1 MNNAYPLEQ
10 IRGDFP
16 MLGRPMRGRPLTY
29 LDNAAT
35 TLKPRAVIGAMCSY
49 CSTGTANIHRG
60 AYHLSEKATADYE
73 GARETARAFINAR
86 SAREIVFTR
95 GTTESINLVAY
106 SFGRRHL
113 KAGDE
118 IVVTH
123 MEHHANI
130 VPWQVLRDEIGC
142 KLLVAPVLDDGSLD
156 VEAFERLLGPRT
168 RLVAVTHVSNAL
180 GTVNPVPRLIAAAH
194 AHGAKVLVD
203 AAQSIA
209 CRAVDVA
216 GWDCDFLAFSGH
228 KIFAPTG
235 IGVLYGKEELL
246 DAMPPFMTGGD
257 MILSVTFDRT
267 IYNHVPHKF
276 EAGTPPIAEAI
287 GMGRALE
294 YVQGIGLEAIE
305 AHEES
310 LRAYATAKLEAVP
323 GLRVIGT
330 APGKTAIVQFTL
342 GSIHPH
348 DIGSILDREGI
359 AVRTGHHCAQP
370 LMARFGVP
378 ATVRASF
385 SIYNRPEDADR
396 LAEGLLKV
404 REIMQ

>member
-1 MNNAYPLEQ
+1 MNTPYPLEQ
-10 IRGDFP
+10 IRADFP
-16 MLGRPMRGRPLTY
+16 MLSRPMRGHPLTY

-35 TLKPRAVIGAMCSY
+35 TLKPRTVIGAMCAY
-49 CSTGTANIHRG
+49 CSAGTANIHRG

-73 GARETARAFINAR
+73 GARETTQAFINAR
-86 SAREIVFTR
+86 SPHEIVFTR

-106 SFGRRHL
+106 SFGRRYL

-130 VPWQVLRDEIGC
+130 VPWQVLRDELGC
-142 KLLVAPVLDDGSLD
+142 VLRVAPILDDGSLD
-156 VEAFERLLGPRT
+156 LEAFDRLLGPRT

-209 CRAVDVA
+209 CRPVDVA
-216 GWDCDFLAFSGH
+216 AWNCDFLAFSGH
-228 KIFAPTG
+228 KIFGPTG

-246 DAMPPFMTGGD
+246 DAMPPFLTGGD

-267 IYNHVPHKF
+267 VYNRLPYKF
-276 EAGTPPIAEAI
+276 EAGTPPIGEAI
-287 GMGRALE
+287 GLGRAIE
-294 YVQGIGLEAIE
+294 YVRGLGLTQIAE
-305 AHEES
+305 HEES
-310 LRAYATAKLEAVP
+310 LCAYATSRLAEVP
-323 GLRVIGT
+323 GVRVIGT
-330 APGKTAIVQFTL
+330 APGKAAIVQFTL
-342 GSIHPH
+342 GDIHPH
-348 DIGSILDREGI
+348 DIGSILDGEGI

-370 LMARFGVP
+370 VMARFGVP

-385 SIYNRPEDADR
+385 SIYNRSEDVDR
-396 LAEGLLKV
+396 LVQAVLKV
-404 REIMQ
+404 REIMK